1 MNIDL
6 DGRVAVVTGG
16 ASGIGRAIAETL
28 AASGASVAI
37 ADVNSAAAKEVAE
50 VIDPTATAVR
60 GFAVDVTDRAGIEAL
75 NEEITSELGMVD
87 IIVNCAGWNT
97 GQPFLSNAPDFI
109 DKVVALNLLGPITM
123 CHVFLG
129 PLVEAGRPGSVVNI
143 SSDAGRVGSLGETV
157 YAAAKGG
164 VIAFTKSLAREMA
177 RHSINVNCVAP
188 GPTDTPLFHLQPEKI
203 QEALIRAIPLRRL
216 GQPTEIAQVA
226 AFLASEKA
234 SYVTGQVISVSGG
247 LTMVG

>member
-1 MNIDL
+1 MKIDL
-6 DGRVAVVTGG
+6 DGRIAVVTGG

-37 ADVNSAAAKEVAE
+37 ADLNVAAAKEVAE
-50 VIDPTATAVR
+50 EIDPTGTAVR
-60 GFAVDVTDRAGIEAL
+60 GYAVDVTDRVRIEAMSK
-75 NEEITSELGMVD
+75 EITSDMGMVD

-177 RHSINVNCVAP
+177 RHSVNVNCVAP

-216 GQPTEIAQVA
+216 GQPAEIAQVA
-226 AFLASEKA
+226 AFLASDKA

>member
-1 MNIDL
+1 MKIDL
-6 DGRVAVVTGG
+6 DGRIAVVTGG

-37 ADVNSAAAKEVAE
+37 ADLNVAAAKEVAE
-50 VIDPTATAVR
+50 EIDPTGTAVR
-60 GFAVDVTDRAGIEAL
+60 GYGVDVTDRVRIEAMSK
-75 NEEITSELGMVD
+75 EITSDMGMVD

-177 RHSINVNCVAP
+177 RHSVNVNCVAP

-216 GQPTEIAQVA
+216 GQPAEIAQVA
-226 AFLASEKA
+226 AFLASDKA

>member
-1 MNIDL
+1 MKIDL
-6 DGRVAVVTGG
+6 DGRIAVVTGG

-37 ADVNSAAAKEVAE
+37 ADLNVAAAKEVAE
-50 VIDPTATAVR
+50 EIDPTGTAVR
-60 GFAVDVTDRAGIEAL
+60 GYAVDVTDRVRIEAMSK
-75 NEEITSELGMVD
+75 EIASDMGMVD

-177 RHSINVNCVAP
+177 RHSVNVNCVAP

-216 GQPTEIAQVA
+216 GQPAEIAQVA
-226 AFLASEKA
+226 AFLASDKA

>member
-6 DGRVAVVTGG
+6 DGRVAVVTGA
-16 ASGIGRAIAETL
+16 ASGIGKAIAETL

-37 ADVNSAAAKEVAE
+37 ADLNSAAAKEVAAG
-50 VIDPTATAVR
+50 IDPKGGSVR
-60 GFAVDVTDRAGIEAL
+60 GFEVDVTDRAGIEAL
-75 NEEITSELGMVD
+75 SNEVSSELGMAD

-109 DKVVALNLLGPITM
+109 DKVVALNLLGTITM
-123 CHVFLG
+123 CQVFLSR
-129 PLVEAGRPGSVVNI
+129 LVEAGRPGSVVNI

-216 GQPTEIAQVA
+216 GQPGEIAQVA
-226 AFLASEKA
+226 AFLASDKA

-247 LTMVG
+247 LTMAG

>member
-16 ASGIGRAIAETL
+16 ASGIGKAIAETL
-28 AASGASVAI
+28 AASGARVAI
-37 ADVNSAAAKEVAE
+37 ADLNSAAAKEVAE
-50 VIDPTATAVR
+50 GIDPSGAAVR
-60 GFAVDVTDRAGIEAL
+60 GFALDVTDRAGIEAL
-75 NEEITSELGMVD
+75 SKEVTAELGMAD

-123 CHVFLG
+123 CHVFLS

-177 RHSINVNCVAP
+177 RHSVNVNCVAP

-216 GQPTEIAQVA
+216 GQPAEIAQVA
-226 AFLASEKA
+226 AFLASDKA

-247 LTMVG
+247 LTMAG